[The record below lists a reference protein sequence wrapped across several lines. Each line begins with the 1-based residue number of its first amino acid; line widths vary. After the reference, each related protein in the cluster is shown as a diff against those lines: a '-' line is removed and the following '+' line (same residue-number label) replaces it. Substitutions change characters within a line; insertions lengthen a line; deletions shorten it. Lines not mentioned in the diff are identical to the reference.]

1 MQDKKYLPI
10 FVNPNI
16 NSSAEV
22 LEDLLRRFDEYGSV
36 LFELSNN
43 RIPKFSILGSFSES
57 IQKENNF
64 NYLDLINVSK
74 ANRNFLLFSIKSVV
88 RLRALKIKPTI
99 LISADLYFAYMATLI
114 ISLFT
119 RPRKGIQVSF
129 HGTFQNIS
137 DGTLKA
143 FLRKHYLGFVISRAN
158 SLRIVSR
165 DLAIELGKSYSL
177 EGKEIVISPI
187 PVATSASKPITARKN
202 IIAFSGRIHFE
213 RGLEQWVSIIKGL
226 SDIRDDFSCLVI
238 GDGESFKTFQS
249 NLSTALPAARVHFL
263 GKLKRSDVL
272 DNLEDVKILLSTAP
286 SEGYGIS
293 IREGVAAGAFVC
305 AKRTPSLTHLSEEFS
320 SLIFTFDHDS
330 EAVSLMNELLDR
342 RIDHSKVQFFRNKI
356 IKENRINVEILVR
369 SWLT

>member
-1 MQDKKYLPI
+1 MRDKRYLPI
-10 FVNPNI
+10 FVNPNM

-22 LEDLLRRFDEYGSV
+22 LEDLLLRFDEYGSV
-36 LFELSNN
+36 LFEMSNKK
-43 RIPKFSILGSFSES
+43 IPKFSILGSFNQS
-57 IQKENNF
+57 IEKDNNF
-64 NYLDLINVSK
+64 TYLDLMNIGKGNK
-74 ANRNFLLFSIKSVV
+74 NFLFFSIHSVV

-99 LISADLYFAYMATLI
+99 LISADLYFAYMATFI

-119 RPRKGIQVSF
+119 KPRNGIQVSF
-129 HGTFQNIS
+129 HGTFQNTS

-143 FLRKHYLGFVISRAN
+143 FLRKHYLRFVISRAN
-158 SLRIVSR
+158 SLRVVSR
-165 DLAIELGKSYSL
+165 ELAIELGRGFSL

-187 PVATSASKPITARKN
+187 PVATSASKPITARKK

-213 RGLEQWVSIIKGL
+213 RGLEQWVSIIRGL

-249 NLSTALPAARVHFL
+249 NLSTALPVTRVHFL

-272 DNLEDVKILLSTAP
+272 ESLEDVKILLSTAP
-286 SEGYGIS
+286 SEGYGVS
-293 IREGVAAGAFVC
+293 IREGASAGAFVC
-305 AKRTPSLTHLSEEFS
+305 AKRTPSLTQLSEEFS
-320 SLIFTFDHDS
+320 SLIFTFDNDS
-330 EAVSLMNELLDR
+330 EAVSLLNELLDR
-342 RIDHSKVQFFRNKI
+342 RIDHSNVQLFRSQI